1 MRQWIGSSPLDGR
14 HRAYIGVGSNLGNRV
29 ENCRRAI
36 EALAASEDCV
46 LEAQSPFYETEPLYL
61 EDQDWF
67 VNAAALIRTSI
78 EPEALLAR
86 LQAIEQKMGP
96 RANSRRFGPRVLDL
110 DILFFDDLVLQCGNL
125 RVPHPRLHERRFVLQ
140 PLSDIAARF
149 MHPVLG
155 ETIGS
160 LLAGLKDGQKRVR
173 LLE

>member
-1 MRQWIGSSPLDGR
+1 MDGR

-67 VNAAALIRTSI
+67 VNAAALIRTSLA
-78 EPEALLAR
+78 PEALLAR

-96 RANSRRFGPRVLDL
+96 RGESPRFGPRVLDL
-110 DILFFDDLVLQCGNL
+110 DILFFDDLVLQRGDLN
-125 RVPHPRLHERRFVLQ
+125 VPHPRLHERRFVLR

-149 MHPVLG
+149 VHPVLG
-155 ETIGS
+155 ETVGS
-160 LLAGLKDGQKRVR
+160 LLASLKDGRKRVL

>member
-1 MRQWIGSSPLDGR
+1 LDGR

-36 EALAASEDCV
+36 EAVVASEDCV
-46 LEAQSPFYETEPLYL
+46 LLAQSPFYETEPVYL
-61 EDQDWF
+61 EDQGWF
-67 VNAAALIRTSI
+67 VNAAALIRTSL

-96 RANSRRFGPRVLDL
+96 RGESPRFGPRVVDL
-110 DILFFDDLVLQCGNL
+110 DILFFDDLVLQGRDL
-125 RVPHPRLHERRFVLQ
+125 KVPHPRLHERRFVLR

-149 MHPVLG
+149 VHPLLG
-155 ETIGS
+155 ETVGS
-160 LLAGLKDGQKRVR
+160 LLASLKDGQKRVL